1 MGEEVKPSVKE
12 VILKSLY
19 VTREDIPFLLKLLN
33 SLNERL
39 REYSEVEHLKEQ
51 VPDEYRFVLRRYN
64 EVVLR
69 VLDILSRRLVDYSSF
84 TAYLVESEEVTVEDV
99 KKVFEEGEESEE

>member
-1 MGEEVKPSVKE
+1 MAEGVKPSVKE

-19 VTREDIPFLLKLLN
+19 ATKKDIPFLLELLN
-33 SLNERL
+33 GLNERL

-51 VPDEYRFVLRRYN
+51 VPDEYKFVLRRYN

-69 VLDILSRRLVDYSSF
+69 VLDTLFKRLSDYSSF

-99 KKVFEEGEESEE
+99 KKVFEEDEESKE